1 MSRRTARDYAYKLI
15 FQSLF
20 HATDDADE
28 SEAASLY
35 ADPSLSDED
44 KAYMRDVVGGVSAHE
59 EELKAVIVRNLHN
72 FTYERIFKPD
82 LAALLLACYEIKYT
96 SIPAAVSISEVVDL
110 VKTYS
115 SPTSGKF
122 VNGVLAGVYKETED
136 RQ

>member
-1 MSRRTARDYAYKLI
+1 MSRRAARDYAYKLVFEYI
-15 FQSLF
+15 FRGER
-20 HATDDADE
+20 ADV
-28 SEAASLY
+28 SYDLVC
-35 ADPSLSDED
+35 ADPSITAADKQYVDRVYNGVLDHYDEL
-44 KAYMRDVVGGVSAHE
+44 VLLISSNTTGF
-59 EELKAVIVRNLHN
+59 NP
-72 FTYERIFKPD
+72 ERIFKPD